1 MAIKYAGQQKIG
13 YGKAQVFDTSKL
25 ADNVKFVGE
34 KLEQKRKQK
43 KKDKAEYLKNMT
55 DIDVSKIR
63 QVDADYITSS
73 VNDVS
78 EYFYKNS
85 AAIMNP
91 KLDGGKASME
101 LQRLKGFAVG
111 EVQKSIGIKE
121 EDKLLNDRI
130 NSDQEHFGTN
140 ENYSLHN
147 RRSRTA
153 MNEPM
158 WNDRE
163 TPVTETEVSTSMTEQ
178 EKSEFYSKSKSE
190 QQEILR
196 NKNPM
201 QVALNDYNSLTTD
214 KEKQQF
220 LVNNNYELGD
230 SGDKGDGVDGDFGD
244 KSKEAEELFLGKVNE
259 SIESTS
265 SVVGSSSDISGYES
279 YEDYAQNN
287 VGIALNEQEFNNLK
301 ADYNAY
307 ETTWNESQGTFETKT
322 QGGEMVLGLHSM
334 QLNANPMLGEHI
346 QEVASNIVFNETLI
360 NKIGKERIGDGNT
373 NIFEINKEV
382 AREQIIAGV
391 KTSVEGHR
399 FNVEMKKELDA
410 ALLEEQAIDPNFT
423 MDDLYLKMAQ
433 PFIKNDTDI
442 KFVNDILRT
451 KPTRISINNGNKP
464 KSNEFARPLGQL
476 DTVYKFSFQGGD
488 DGAKDGKIGGGKGNN
503 SNYRFELLQDGT
515 VNGRNVQGVD
525 ITQVVGSE
533 GTSKDLLEIT
543 TTGKGFRQLGAGEGG
558 NLNNWVGGTGTVTL
572 NPSMIF
578 PSPVF
583 KKGDF
588 YKGVY
593 FEKGDRI
600 PRDVE
605 MTDGTIIDFSSY
617 FPTIN
622 DEGEY
627 KSHSDTDISYFIQ
640 GTNDKGSIP
649 VIIEYSSQVRKN
661 VESWVMRQTDD
672 KTSITKM
679 NQLLGLPNL
688 GEDRAK

>member
-91 KLDGGKASME
+91 KLDGGKSSME

-147 RRSRTA
+147 TRSRTA
-153 MNEPM
+153 MNDPM

-178 EKSEFYSKSKSE
+178 EKSEFYSKTDSE
-190 QQEILR
+190 ITSLFRNNMFTQE
-196 NKNPM
+196 
-201 QVALNDYNSLTTD
+201 ALDDYSEITD
-214 KEKQQF
+214 PKKKQEY
-220 LVNNNYELGD
+220 LISEGYELPEYGA
-230 SGDKGDGVDGDFGD
+230 DGDFGD
-244 KSKEAEELFLGKVNE
+244 ESKAAEEKFLKDYQ
-259 SIESTS
+259 STVDGTTFEEEVEYLKS
-265 SVVGSSSDISGYES
+265 VDTYQEYLDGSTVVGTRRITEEQFNAQKQS
-279 YEDYAQNN
+279 Y
-287 VGIALNEQEFNNLK
+287 NE
-301 ADYNAY
+301 Y
-307 ETTWNESQGTFETKT
+307 ETTWNESQGTFETTT

-360 NKIGKERIGDGNT
+360 NKIGKERIGDGST

-451 KPTRISINNGNKP
+451 KPTRISINNANKP

-476 DTVYKFSFQGGD
+476 DTVYKFEFQGASAGD
-488 DGAKDGKIGGGKGNN
+488 EDGKIGGGKGHN

-543 TTGKGFRQLGAGEGG
+543 TTGKGFRQLGAGDGG

-583 KKGDF
+583 KKADT

-593 FEKGDRI
+593 FQEGDRI
-600 PRDVE
+600 PREVE
-605 MTDGTIIDFSSY
+605 MSDGTIIDFSNY

-627 KSHSDTDISYFIQ
+627 ESHSDTDISYFIQ
-640 GTNDKGSIP
+640 GTEDKGSLP

>member
-91 KLDGGKASME
+91 KLDGGKSSME

-147 RRSRTA
+147 RRSRTS
-153 MNEPM
+153 MNDPM

-265 SVVGSSSDISGYES
+265 SVVGSSSDISGYEN

-301 ADYNAY
+301 SDYNAY

-360 NKIGKERIGDGNT
+360 NKIGKERIGDGST

-451 KPTRISINNGNKP
+451 KPTRININNANKP

-476 DTVYKFSFQGGD
+476 DNTFDFQL
-488 DGAKDGKIGGGKGNN
+488 KDGGKSSN
-503 SNYRFELLQDGT
+503 SSYSYDLLNEGS
-515 VNGRNVQGVD
+515 VNGRNIAGVD
-525 ITQVVGSE
+525 ITQVVSSE
-533 GTSKDLLEIT
+533 GTAKDVLNISTTSK
-543 TTGKGFRQLGAGEGG
+543 GYRQLGAGEGG
-558 NLNNWVGGTGTVTL
+558 TFNDWTNVSGSIKI

-578 PSPVF
+578 PATVF
-583 KKGDF
+583 KEDYE
-588 YKGVY
+588 YKGVV
-593 FEKGDRI
+593 FGKGDRVPKEI
-600 PRDVE
+600 SHSDGSV
-605 MTDGTIIDFSSY
+605 TDMSDF
-617 FPTIN
+617 FPIVN
-622 DEGEY
+622 DEGVYETHG
-627 KSHSDTDISYFIQ
+627 KTKISYFIQ
-640 GTNDKGSIP
+640 GTSANGDMPI
-649 VIIEYSSQVRKN
+649 IIEYDKQVRKN
-661 VESWVMRQTDD
+661 IESWVMRQTDD
-672 KTSITKM
+672 KTSISKM
-679 NQLLGLPNL
+679 NILLGLPDL
-688 GEDRAK
+688 GEDRAE

>member
-147 RRSRTA
+147 TRSRTA
-153 MNEPM
+153 MNDPM

-178 EKSEFYSKSKSE
+178 EKSEFYSKTDSE
-190 QQEILR
+190 ITSLFRNNMFTQE
-196 NKNPM
+196 
-201 QVALNDYNSLTTD
+201 ALDDYSEITD
-214 KEKQQF
+214 PKKKQEYLISQG
-220 LVNNNYELGD
+220 YELPKYGA
-230 SGDKGDGVDGDFGD
+230 DGDFGD
-244 KSKEAEELFLGKVNE
+244 ESKDAEDKFLKR
-259 SIESTS
+259 
-265 SVVGSSSDISGYES
+265 
-279 YEDYAQNN
+279 AQNTVDNTTFEEDIELLKN
-287 VGIALNEQEFNNLK
+287 VDTYQEYLDGTTIIGTRKITEEQFNAQKQSYNE
-301 ADYNAY
+301 Y
-307 ETTWNESQGTFETKT
+307 ETTWNESQGTFETTT

-346 QEVASNIVFNETLI
+346 QEVASKIVFNETLI
-360 NKIGKERIGDGNT
+360 NKIGKERIGDGST

-442 KFVNDILRT
+442 KFVNDILRA
-451 KPTRISINNGNKP
+451 KPTRISINNANKP

-476 DTVYKFSFQGGD
+476 DNTFDFKF
-488 DGAKDGKIGGGKGNN
+488 KEGGKGSN
-503 SNYRFELLQDGT
+503 SSYSYDLLNEGS
-515 VNGRNVQGVD
+515 VNGRNIAGVD
-525 ITQVVGSE
+525 ITQVVSSE
-533 GTSKDLLEIT
+533 GTSKDVLNIST
-543 TTGKGFRQLGAGEGG
+543 TSKGYRQLGAGDGAK
-558 NLNNWVGGTGTVTL
+558 LNDWTNVSGSIKI

-578 PSPVF
+578 PATVF
-583 KKGDF
+583 KKAYE
-588 YKGVY
+588 YKGVV
-593 FEKGDRI
+593 FEKGDRV
-600 PRDVE
+600 PREISHSDGSV
-605 MTDGTIIDFSSY
+605 TDMSDF
-617 FPTIN
+617 FPTVN
-622 DEGEY
+622 DEGVYETHG
-627 KSHSDTDISYFIQ
+627 KTKISYFIQ
-640 GTNDKGSIP
+640 GTSANGDMPI
-649 VIIEYSSQVRKN
+649 IIEYDKQVRKN
-661 VESWVMRQTDD
+661 IESWVMRQTDD
-672 KTSITKM
+672 KTSISKM
-679 NQLLGLPNL
+679 NILLGLPDL
-688 GEDRAK
+688 GEDRAE